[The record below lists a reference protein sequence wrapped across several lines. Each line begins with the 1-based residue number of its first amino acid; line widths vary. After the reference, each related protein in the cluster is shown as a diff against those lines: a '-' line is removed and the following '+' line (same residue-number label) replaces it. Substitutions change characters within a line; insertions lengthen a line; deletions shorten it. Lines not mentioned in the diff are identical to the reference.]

1 MDTKLI
7 TEILL
12 FSVVPLITMFMGG
25 FFGATFN
32 VKNRARSSFL
42 HLAAGVVF
50 AVVAIELLPD
60 IVEKQN
66 VVTVAIGFFAGLA
79 IMLIIKHY
87 TRKSEKK
94 HKEIISTERIEKENI
109 KILPWGLL
117 VGIAIDIIL
126 DGILLGV
133 GFSAGKSEGILLCV
147 ALSLEVLALG
157 LVVSTELKKE
167 MFKKRL
173 ILFITLVLSFSIVV
187 GALIGSILLNLIS
200 NNILDGV
207 LAFGLAALMYLV
219 TEELLVEAHEDID
232 TPFSTAIFFVGFFI
246 FLMIALIN

>member
-12 FSVVPLITMFMGG
+12 FSIIPLATIFIGG
-25 FFGATFN
+25 FLGTTFN
-32 VKNRARSSFL
+32 VKKKTRSILL

-66 VVTVAIGFFAGLA
+66 IITVSIGFFAGLTL
-79 IMLIIKHY
+79 MLIIKHF
-87 TRKSEKK
+87 TRKSENK
-94 HKEIISTERIEKENI
+94 HKEIIEAKEIEDANN

-117 VGIAIDIIL
+117 VGIAIDIVL

-133 GFSAGKSEGILLCV
+133 GFAAGKSEGVLLCA

-157 LVVSTELKKE
+157 LVVSTELKNEKI
-167 MFKKRL
+167 KKKL
-173 ILFITLVLSFSIVV
+173 ILIITLVLSFSIVF
-187 GALIGSILLNLIS
+187 GALIGSILLNIIS
-200 NNILDGV
+200 NSALDGV

-219 TEELLVEAHEDID
+219 TEELLVEAHEDTD

-246 FLMIALIN
+246 FLLIALIN

>member
-1 MDTKLI
+1 M
-7 TEILL
+7 
-12 FSVVPLITMFMGG
+12 
-25 FFGATFN
+25 
-32 VKNRARSSFL
+32 

-50 AVVAIELLPD
+50 AVVAIELLPS

-66 VVTVAIGFFAGLA
+66 VFTVSVGFFAGLTV
-79 IMLIIKHY
+79 MLIIKHY
-87 TRKSEKK
+87 TRKSENK
-94 HKEIISTERIEKENI
+94 HKEIIEAEVNKNANN

-117 VGIAIDIIL
+117 VGIAIDIVL

-133 GFSAGKSEGILLCV
+133 GFATGKSEGILLCV

-157 LVVSTELKKE
+157 LVVSTELKNEK
-167 MFKKRL
+167 FKKNL
-173 ILFITLVLSFSIVV
+173 ILIITLVLSFSIVL
-187 GALIGSILLNLIS
+187 GALIGSILLNFIS
-200 NNILDGV
+200 NSALDGV

-232 TPFSTAIFFVGFFI
+232 TPFSTAIFFIGFFI